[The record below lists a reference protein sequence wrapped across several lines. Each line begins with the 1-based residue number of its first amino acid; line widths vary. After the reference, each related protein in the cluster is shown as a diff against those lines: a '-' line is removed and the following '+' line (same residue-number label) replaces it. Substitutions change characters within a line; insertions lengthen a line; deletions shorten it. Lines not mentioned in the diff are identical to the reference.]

1 VTTHGRVVARPGAS
15 TIRHRHLTWSLV
27 LAFVLSLGLAG
38 PAAATPDTGDRL
50 PPAGPGTL
58 RTGPP
63 QLTVTY
69 EVAAS
74 GAVQA
79 DLGAFATTAQSILQ
93 DARGW
98 SLGGSVAIS
107 PVASGGDFTL
117 ILASPSV
124 VANAAPVCSS
134 AYSCRV
140 GDRVYINDRNWRQAT
155 PAWNATG
162 APLWLYREYLV
173 NHEVGHFLGYGH
185 EDCATAGTPAPV
197 MQQQSISLQG
207 CEPNGWPLDHE
218 RQRFADDRGVPVHD
232 WVFTDVL
239 AGYVHRDAI
248 HALAERGTIE
258 GRADGSFRPDA
269 TVTRA
274 QLASYL
280 AREFALE
287 ARQPHGFTDVGTSG
301 THVDAI
307 AAVAEAGIVAGY
319 DDGTFRPQ
327 RATSRGQMAT
337 VLARAYDLSAEDPT
351 SFPDVPEDFVHAP
364 GIAAVAEAGIAQ
376 GFPDGDFRPLT
387 PVTRGQLTSFV
398 DRAAS

>member
-1 VTTHGRVVARPGAS
+1 MP
-15 TIRHRHLTWSLV
+15 LV
-27 LAFVLSLGLAG
+27 LTFVLGLVFAG
-38 PAAATPDTGDRL
+38 PAAATPDTGPTL
-50 PPAGPGTL
+50 PPAQPGTL
-58 RTGPP
+58 VPDPP
-63 QLTVTY
+63 QQTVTY
-69 EVAAS
+69 EVTAS
-74 GAVQA
+74 GGVGS
-79 DLGAFATTAQSILQ
+79 DLGAFASTARSILQ

-98 SLGGSVAIS
+98 SLGGSLAIS

-117 ILASPSV
+117 VLASPSV
-124 VANAAPVCSS
+124 VENAAPVCSS

-162 APLWLYREYLV
+162 APLWLYREYLI

-185 EDCATAGTPAPV
+185 EDCAAAGALAPV
-197 MQQQSISLQG
+197 MQQQSISLDG

-218 RQRFADDRGVPVHD
+218 RQRLADDRGLPVYD

-248 HALAERGTIE
+248 HALADRGTVE
-258 GRADGSFRPDA
+258 GRADGSFRPGA

-280 AREFALE
+280 ARELGLE
-287 ARQPHGFTDVGTSG
+287 AQEPHGFTDVGSSG
-301 THVDAI
+301 AHVDAI
-307 AAVAEAGIVAGY
+307 AAVAEAGIVEGY
-319 DDGTFRPQ
+319 DDGTFRPE

-337 VLARAYDLSAEDPT
+337 VLARAYELSAEGT
-351 SFPDVPEDFVHAP
+351 ASFPDVPEDFVHAP

-376 GFPDGDFRPLT
+376 GYRDGDFRPLA
-387 PVTRGQLTSFV
+387 PVTRGQLASFV